1 MDWNSYDNIY
11 SELSKRGYIV
21 ALPRTEGGFSPS
33 HSDFGLDLAL
43 VGNKT
48 MLLNTTNTL
57 APIFVGKVIQK
68 LALAG
73 HSMGGGSS
81 FLAAKNN
88 PSLTCLFNFAAA
100 QTNPTSSQAAKQV
113 TVPTLIIGGQSDCVA
128 PANTNQNKMWD
139 STASTKKFQITI
151 KNLTHC
157 DFGNGTNFNCSFGQN
172 TSNCPN
178 TISNLTAQKLYMN
191 FVNPFL
197 DFNLK
202 GICSEGPRFM
212 DSLNLSQVIFSKQQL
227 GNLVC
232 APTDLKDGDDTKNM
246 IVYPNPIEDIL
257 FVEGLNETD
266 IQVQI
271 YSLLG
276 KPITVVSNYNDGK
289 LKIDLA
295 ELPKGIYILKLS
307 TNNTNSTKRIVKD

>member
-1 MDWNSYDNIY
+1 
-11 SELSKRGYIV
+11 
-21 ALPRTEGGFSPS
+21 
-33 HSDFGLDLAL
+33 
-43 VGNKT
+43 
-48 MLLNTTNTL
+48 
-57 APIFVGKVIQK
+57 
-68 LALAG
+68 
-73 HSMGGGSS
+73 
-81 FLAAKNN
+81 
-88 PSLTCLFNFAAA
+88 
-100 QTNPTSSQAAKQV
+100 
-113 TVPTLIIGGQSDCVA
+113 
-128 PANTNQNKMWD
+128 
-139 STASTKKFQITI
+139 
-151 KNLTHC
+151 
-157 DFGNGTNFNCSFGQN
+157 
-172 TSNCPN
+172 
-178 TISNLTAQKLYMN
+178 
-191 FVNPFL
+191 
-197 DFNLK
+197 
-202 GICSEGPRFM
+202 M

-289 LKIDLA
+289 LKINLA